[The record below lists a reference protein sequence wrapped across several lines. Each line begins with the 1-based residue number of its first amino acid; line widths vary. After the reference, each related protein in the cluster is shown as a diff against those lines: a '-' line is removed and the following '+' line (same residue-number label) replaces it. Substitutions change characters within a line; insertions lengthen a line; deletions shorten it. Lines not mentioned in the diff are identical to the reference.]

1 MNVVAATTYLLTVVT
16 YSCKF
21 LKTLTTEHEWYK
33 GLYTNDVRP
42 NELLGSQSLL
52 RLTNICLPRSFNLG
66 TAHGFEIG

>member
-1 MNVVAATTYLLTVVT
+1 VHVVATTPYFLTTVI
-16 YSCKF
+16 YSCKL
-21 LKTLTTEHEWYK
+21 LKILTTEQEWYK

-42 NELLGSQSLL
+42 AELLGSQSLL